1 MIKVE
6 LIAEPSINAAVGV
19 SMVAMSELCWMDP
32 IINFLAKDR
41 VLNDEKEADRVRWVA
56 ARYLLSADHKLYRRS
71 FGEPY
76 LLSLHPEKVNELL
89 AKLHEGV
96 CGSHVEGR
104 SLAHQVMTQGF
115 WWPQMQKD
123 AIEYIRK

>member
-19 SMVAMSELCWMDP
+19 SMVVMSELCWMDL

-56 ARYLLSADHKLYRRS
+56 ARY
-71 FGEPY
+71 
-76 LLSLHPEKVNELL
+76 
-89 AKLHEGV
+89 
-96 CGSHVEGR
+96 
-104 SLAHQVMTQGF
+104 
-115 WWPQMQKD
+115 
-123 AIEYIRK
+123 